1 MLVGT
6 KILDCHHGK
15 DRNVRMKERKKK
27 KKRKKKQD
35 CMGKETAPLYL
46 MSNYS

>member
-1 MLVGT
+1 MLAGT

-15 DRNVRMKERKKK
+15 DRNLRLKERN
-27 KKRKKKQD
+27 KKQKRG
-35 CMGKETAPLYL
+35 CMVDKETAPLYL